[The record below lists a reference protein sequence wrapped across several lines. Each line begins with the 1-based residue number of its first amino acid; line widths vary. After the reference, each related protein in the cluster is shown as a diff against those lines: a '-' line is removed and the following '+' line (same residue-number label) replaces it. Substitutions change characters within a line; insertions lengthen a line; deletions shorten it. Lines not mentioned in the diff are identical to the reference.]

1 MKTSKKRRWRKE
13 NNAKKQLEPYAKK
26 KKKRQNYESTA
37 NDTSQTAGQEKEQ
50 AIDTKKVED

>member
-26 KKKRQNYESTA
+26 KKKKNYESTA